1 MLRTIFD
8 TMDINKDGILQL
20 SEAII
25 GLRETPG
32 VDEEMISNW
41 ADNTDSDL
49 NGEIDFEEFFSAMMC
64 NEKVSQGWL
73 NRKNIYFV

>member
-8 TMDINKDGILQL
+8 TMNINKDGILQL

-25 GLRETPG
+25 GLLETPG

-64 NEKVSQGWL
+64 HEKFSQG
-73 NRKNIYFV
+73 

>member
-64 NEKVSQGWL
+64 HEKFSQG
-73 NRKNIYFV
+73 

>member
-8 TMDINKDGILQL
+8 TMNINKDGILQL

-25 GLRETPG
+25 GLLETPG
-32 VDEEMISNW
+32 VDEEMISNL

-64 NEKVSQGWL
+64 HEKVSQG
-73 NRKNIYFV
+73 